1 MNTITSSSDSGTMN
15 AMTSGDSGSESLEE
29 EEDLPMPMQN
39 ISQRLSARRTLLQK
53 RLTLT
58 HKENQQLIPLE
69 TTTRLSRTAQNRQ
82 TSIEHPM
89 MADAIRKLRLGGMK
103 SNEVKGRLKFT
114 VSKGNVLRL
123 PPSNGEESSR
133 DVAAAIKV
141 TLCRRFE
148 DLHPSRKEDDAAY
161 LDAVENDKETTIITN
176 LPPNYESGGWR
187 CHAKIESTTDDQ
199 DVSVECLHP
208 NRPQD
213 KMCTKCTSPRPDI
226 RQEFAYLRLLAPAIR
241 KQRKEYERII
251 HSCDTELCRCEATE
265 RDATQRI
272 EEGNEDDEGTFMLDV
287 DLVSSGVFQ
296 RIDACSLLPMLVSRK
311 SELSKRLVSARVE
324 LSIMIQSTYEL
335 ACIHAQR
342 VTRRFLV
349 RCRLDDIRKQVY
361 DAARIA
367 ASVEIQRIIRSK
379 LAFIETERRRTL
391 RDHRMATK
399 LQSLVRMKFAIKER
413 QRLYSIYITQLR
425 HRSATTIQ
433 SLYRCH
439 ASKVRAQL
447 LAEERKR
454 QQEEEEKARVASTE
468 KDSAIII
475 QKHARRLMSIEI
487 VKNRKIELG
496 LHQRLLMYLERYVVD
511 GCLFSF
517 VKSINDDYL
526 RYERTIR
533 TTIEREETM
542 AMSFVQ
548 QVINTRD
555 NDHSSAWDRYRND
568 QRLQDGKKKPPPNR
582 IGQNPRI
589 NNKQHSSAM
598 QIYGRSSKQ
607 QSSSKKNETNKAKSR
622 DDQFERPN
630 VKTSSSESHHDV
642 SHTIETS
649 MEENQT
655 GQSIV
660 ESPSKFDR
668 LRGQYLRFD
677 IPNGLDDT
685 VSNFLTAVALRV
697 NFDSPGESSLH
708 NSSFE
713 LQSAAAKKDQ
723 HKKCSAFVDPL
734 LQRIHSKG
742 IVFIRQL
749 LPAEN
754 LASTLLDLGVSSE
767 FIQLSI
773 SMLNV
778 LSQIH
783 GGNHLNRKQLMA
795 KCRNLLDT
803 QQQLR
808 VNGESDVD
816 EEAKTDRDNFN
827 LVSFLGECGSASAED
842 FDDTDNPGGLWKST
856 TADTPTQEACI
867 QPPSRTTVPS
877 HNLAGSSRSSSSWVS
892 KYTERVISQNETT
905 NPALG
910 MYRSGKLL
918 DRQHSKTG

>member
-1 MNTITSSSDSGTMN
+1 MTAEKSCQADLAVKT
-15 AMTSGDSGSESLEE
+15 AMHNEKLS
-29 EEDLPMPMQN
+29 
-39 ISQRLSARRTLLQK
+39 RLSARRTILQK
-53 RLTLT
+53 RLTLIQN
-58 HKENQQLIPLE
+58 ENKQLLPLE
-69 TTTRLSRTAQNRQ
+69 TSKRLTRTAQNRQ
-82 TSIEHPM
+82 TAIEHPM

-114 VSKGNVLRL
+114 VPKNNILAL
-123 PPSNGEESSR
+123 PNSNGESSR
-133 DVAAAIKV
+133 DVAAVKV

-148 DLHPSRKEDDAAY
+148 DLHQSRKEDETAY
-161 LDAVENDKETTIITN
+161 LDAKEVTIITA

-199 DVSVECLHP
+199 VISVECLHP

-272 EEGNEDDEGTFMLDV
+272 EEGNEDDEETLMMDV

-296 RIDACSLLPMLVSRK
+296 RIDACSLLPMLAKREK
-311 SELSKRLVSARVE
+311 ELNKRLVSARVE

-342 VTRRFLV
+342 VVRRFLV

-361 DAARIA
+361 DAARSA
-367 ASVEIQRIIRSK
+367 ASVEIQRIVRSK
-379 LAFIETERRRTL
+379 LACIEVERRRTL

-413 QRLYSIYITQLR
+413 RRLYDIYITQLR

-439 ASKVRAQL
+439 ASKVQAQL
-447 LAEERKR
+447 LAEEKKR
-454 QQEEEEKARVASTE
+454 QQEEEEKALVASIE

-475 QKHARRLMSIEI
+475 QKHARRLLTIEI
-487 VKNRKIELG
+487 VKNRKIEMG

-555 NDHSSAWDRYRND
+555 NDHSSAWERYKVSIGDNT
-568 QRLQDGKKKPPPNR
+568 QHLQDKNKPPTNR
-582 IGQNPRI
+582 ICQNPRI
-589 NNKQHSSAM
+589 SNKQHNSSI

-607 QSSSKKNETNKAKSR
+607 QSLSRKNESKKVKSR
-622 DDQFERPN
+622 DDLFERPK
-630 VKTSSSESHHDV
+630 VKTRPSESHHDV
-642 SHTIETS
+642 PHTIET
-649 MEENQT
+649 T
-655 GQSIV
+655 IV
-660 ESPSKFDR
+660 EKDRPEQSVVETPSKFDQ

-685 VSNFLTAVALRV
+685 VSNFLTTVTLRY

-708 NSSFE
+708 NSSFQ
-713 LQSAAAKKDQ
+713 LQTAAAKKEQ
-723 HKKCSAFVDPL
+723 HRKCSEFVEPL
-734 LQRIHSKG
+734 LQRLHAKG
-742 IVFIRQL
+742 LVFIRQL

-754 LASTLLDLGVSSE
+754 LASVLLDLGVSSE
-767 FIQLSI
+767 YIQLSI

-783 GGNHLNRKQLMA
+783 GGNHLNRKHLMA
-795 KCRNLLDT
+795 KCCNLLDT
-803 QQQLR
+803 QQQLKEL
-808 VNGESDVD
+808 NGESESD
-816 EEAKTDRDNFN
+816 EDAKTDRDNFN

-842 FDDTDNPGGLWKST
+842 FDDHDNPGGLWKST
-856 TADTPTQEACI
+856 TADTPITQEACI
-867 QPPSRTTVPS
+867 QAPSRTVVPS
-877 HNLAGSSRSSSSWVS
+877 HNSVGGGSRSSSSWVS
-892 KYTERVISQNETT
+892 KYTERVISQNEST

-918 DRQHSKTG
+918 DRQHSKAG

>member
-1 MNTITSSSDSGTMN
+1 MYLNRQ
-15 AMTSGDSGSESLEE
+15 EE
-29 EEDLPMPMQN
+29 RAA
-39 ISQRLSARRTLLQK
+39 SASRLSARRTILQK
-53 RLTLT
+53 RLTSIQN
-58 HKENQQLIPLE
+58 ENQQLLPLE
-69 TTTRLSRTAQNRQ
+69 TSTRLSRTAQNRQ
-82 TSIEHPM
+82 TSIQHPM
-89 MADAIRKLRLGGMK
+89 MADAIRKLRLGMK
-103 SNEVKGRLKFT
+103 TNEVKGRLKFT
-114 VSKGNVLRL
+114 VPKSSVLKL
-123 PPSNGEESSR
+123 PPSNGESSR
-133 DVAAAIKV
+133 DVAAVKV

-148 DLHPSRKEDDAAY
+148 DLHPSRKEDDTTY
-161 LDAVENDKETTIITN
+161 LDAVENDKEVLIISA
-176 LPPNYESGGWR
+176 LPPNWESGGWR
-187 CHAKIESTTDDQ
+187 CHAKIESTTNDQ
-199 DVSVECLHP
+199 VISVECLHP

-213 KMCTKCTSPRPDI
+213 KTCTKCTSPRPNI
-226 RQEFAYLRLLAPAIR
+226 KSAFAYLRLLAPAIR

-272 EEGNEDDEGTFMLDV
+272 EEGNEDDEETLMMDV

-296 RIDACSLLPMLVSRK
+296 RIDACSLLPMLSERK
-311 SELSKRLVSARVE
+311 EKLNKRLVSARVE

-342 VTRRFLV
+342 VARRFLV
-349 RCRLDDIRKQVY
+349 RCRLDDIRRQVY
-361 DAARIA
+361 EMARESAAL
-367 ASVEIQRIIRSK
+367 EIQRIIRSK
-379 LAFIETERRRTL
+379 LACIEAERRRTL

-399 LQSLVRMKFAIKER
+399 LQSVVRMRFAIKER
-413 QRLYSIYITQLR
+413 QRLYSIYIIQLR
-425 HRSATTIQ
+425 HRSATIIQ

-439 ASKVRAQL
+439 ASKVKAQL
-447 LAEERKR
+447 LAEEKKR
-454 QQEEEEKARVASTE
+454 QKEEEEKALVASIE

-475 QKHARRLMSIEI
+475 QKHARRLLTIEI

-517 VKSINDDYL
+517 VKSINDDYQ

-533 TTIEREETM
+533 HTIEREETM

-555 NDHSSAWDRYRND
+555 NDHSSAWERYKND
-568 QRLQDGKKKPPPNR
+568 SVGDTIQHTKKLTINR
-582 IGQNPRI
+582 SGQNPRI
-589 NNKQHSSAM
+589 SNKQHDSAI
-598 QIYGRSSKQ
+598 QIYGRPSKQ
-607 QSSSKKNETNKAKSR
+607 QSSSKKNETNKVKSR
-622 DDQFERPN
+622 GDMFERPKA
-630 VKTSSSESHHDV
+630 KTSPSESHSDV
-642 SHTIETS
+642 PHTIDTTIV
-649 MEENQT
+649 EENQP
-655 GQSIV
+655 GQIIV
-660 ESPSKFDR
+660 DSPSKFDR

-677 IPNGLDDT
+677 IPNSLDDT
-685 VSNFLTAVALRV
+685 VSNFLTAVTLRV
-697 NFDSPGESSLH
+697 NFDPGESSIH
-708 NSSFE
+708 NSCFQF
-713 LQSAAAKKDQ
+713 QSAAAKKEQ
-723 HKKCSAFVDPL
+723 QQKCAAFVEPL
-734 LQRIHSKG
+734 LQRLHAKG
-742 IVFIRQL
+742 IIFIRQL

-754 LASTLLDLGVSSE
+754 LASTLLDLGCSSE

-783 GGNHLNRKQLMA
+783 GGNHLNRKQLMS

-808 VNGESDVD
+808 DLNGESDGD
-816 EEAKTDRDNFN
+816 EDTKADRDNFN
-827 LVSFLGECGSASAED
+827 LASFLGECGSASAED

-856 TADTPTQEACI
+856 TADTPTQEACV
-867 QPPSRTTVPS
+867 QPPSRTILSS

-918 DRQHSKTG
+918 DRQHSKAG